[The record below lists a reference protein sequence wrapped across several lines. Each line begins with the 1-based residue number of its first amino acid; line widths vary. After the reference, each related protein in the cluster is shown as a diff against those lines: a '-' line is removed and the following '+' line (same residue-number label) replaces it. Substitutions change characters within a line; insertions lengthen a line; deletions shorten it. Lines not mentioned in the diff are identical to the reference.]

1 MSKSWIQKYESTRPN
16 IMGSAWEF
24 PESLNVGGV
33 DYEIRTDYRAVLDIL
48 AALNDPELTET
59 DPQDTAYMQS
69 RVIMEIMFPD
79 SDSIPMEHW
88 QEAIEKVCAFID
100 MGITDE
106 RKRPK
111 TMDWEQDAPII
122 IPAINK
128 VLNCEIR
135 AQKHIHWWTF
145 MGAYMEIGESLFSNI
160 IHIRQ
165 KKAKGKKLEKW
176 EQEFY
181 NENKLLID
189 FKQKSSRS
197 EEEKEA
203 LRNYFG
209 FSKK

>member
-1 MSKSWIQKYESTRPN
+1 
-16 IMGSAWEF
+16 MGSAWEF
-24 PESLNVGGV
+24 PTSLNVGSV
-33 DYEIRTDYRAVLDIL
+33 DYEIRTDYRAVLDL
-48 AALNDPELTET
+48 LTALNDPELIGP
-59 DPQDTAYMQS
+59 DQQDTAYMQS
-69 RVIMEIMFPD
+69 RVIMEIMYPD
-79 SDSIPMEHW
+79 CDNIPPEHW

-135 AQKHIHWWTF
+135 AQEYIHWWTV
-145 MGAYMEIGESLFSNI
+145 MGAYMEIGESLFSNV

-176 EQEFY
+176 EQEY
-181 NENKLLID
+181 YSENKALID
-189 FKQKSSRS
+189 LKRKDSRS

-209 FSKK
+209 YGKK

>member
-1 MSKSWIQKYESTRPN
+1 
-16 IMGSAWEF
+16 MGSAWEF
-24 PESLNVGGV
+24 PTSLNVGGI
-33 DYEIRTDYRAVLDIL
+33 DYEIRTDYRAVLDLL
-48 AALNDPELTET
+48 AALNDPELKEA

-69 RVIMEIMFPD
+69 RVIMEIMYPD
-79 SDSIPMEHW
+79 CDNIPAEHW
-88 QEAIEKVCAFID
+88 TEAIEKVCEFID

-145 MGAYMEIGESLFSNI
+145 MGAYMEIGESLFSNVV
-160 IHIRQ
+160 HIRQ

-181 NENKLLID
+181 SENKSLID

-209 FSKK
+209 YGKK